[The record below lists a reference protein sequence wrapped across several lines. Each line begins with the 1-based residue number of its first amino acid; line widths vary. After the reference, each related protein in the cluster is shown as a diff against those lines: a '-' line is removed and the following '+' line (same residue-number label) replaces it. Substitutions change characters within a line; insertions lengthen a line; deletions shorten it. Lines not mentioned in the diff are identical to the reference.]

1 MLQITIYTT
10 DTCPKCRILKK
21 KLKEKNISFLEETD
35 VNKMLKLDIL
45 AVPQMT
51 VDNGEL
57 MNFEQAIQWV
67 NKQGV

>member
-1 MLQITIYTT
+1 MQITIYTT
-10 DTCPKCRILKK
+10 NTCPKCKILKK

-35 VNKMLKLDIL
+35 VNKMLELDIL

-67 NKQGV
+67 NKQEA

>member
-1 MLQITIYTT
+1 MQITIYTT
-10 DTCPKCRILKK
+10 NTCPKCQILKK

-35 VNKMLKLDIL
+35 VNKMLELDIL

-57 MNFEQAIQWV
+57 MNFEQAVQWV
-67 NKQGV
+67 NKQEA